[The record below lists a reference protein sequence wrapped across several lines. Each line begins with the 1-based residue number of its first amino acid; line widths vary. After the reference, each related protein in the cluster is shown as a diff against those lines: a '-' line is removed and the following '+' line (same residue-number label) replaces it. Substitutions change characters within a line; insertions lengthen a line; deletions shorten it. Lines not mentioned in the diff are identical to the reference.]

1 MAGNEIETIKYLFL
15 RKDKI
20 ILNHLGELK
29 NIGAPEKD
37 GSITN
42 VNTYDEIS
50 LISTENSSKKAD
62 VYLNNKGI
70 SFKQKGASFPFNRL
84 QRAELLKVFEF
95 LKFENPEDQLDS
107 VDKVVDDFH
116 NGKLATRARPWKEL
130 FTEEQFKAL
139 TKFLMMDGSP
149 NLGISNNKAEFIL
162 TSPKTIKNDND
173 IDVYTFDEYFE
184 TFKNDLTFSIR
195 RVWLGQSSNSE
206 HSRAKG
212 LVKKPGNQEWIY
224 ETISGQPGVS
234 KTTGKRWRDE
244 IPEIDRRT
252 GYIIFVEKVLTNKK
266 TLL

>member
-15 RKDKI
+15 RKDEI
-20 ILNHLGELK
+20 ILNHLGKLT

-42 VNTYDEIS
+42 VDTYEEIS
-50 LISTENSSKKAD
+50 RISTENSSKKAD

-95 LKFENPEDQLDS
+95 LDFENPEDQLDS

-116 NGKLATRARPWKEL
+116 NGKLATRARPWREL
-130 FTEEQFKAL
+130 FSEEQFKAL
-139 TKFLMMDGSP
+139 TKFLMMEGSP
-149 NLGISNNKAEFIL
+149 NLGISKNKAEFIL
-162 TSPKTIKNDND
+162 ESPKILSKDDD

-184 TFKNDLTFSIR
+184 TFKNDLAFSIR
-195 RVWLGQSSNSE
+195 RVWFGQSSKSE
-206 HSRAKG
+206 HGRAKG
-212 LVKKPGNQEWIY
+212 LLKKPGNKEWVY
-224 ETISGQPGVS
+224 DTISGRPGVS

-244 IPEIDRRT
+244 IPEKDRRT
-252 GYIIFVEKVLTNKK
+252 VYIIFVEKIKK
-266 TLL
+266 K